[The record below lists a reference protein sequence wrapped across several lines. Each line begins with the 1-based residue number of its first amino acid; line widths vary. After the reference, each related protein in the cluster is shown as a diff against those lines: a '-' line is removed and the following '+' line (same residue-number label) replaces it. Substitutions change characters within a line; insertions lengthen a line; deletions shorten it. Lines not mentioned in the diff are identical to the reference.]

1 MYVFSLFF
9 MIMYKNLIRYFVDRN
24 QVFSWLICLF
34 DDIFINRSI
43 FNMYFNIF
51 LEIKYL
57 YYYFFFNYSLVI
69 RELLNKEKGWKRDT
83 NDYDIL
89 DVRMNRLKVC
99 KDIYIYID
107 IYL

>member
-1 MYVFSLFF
+1 MY
-9 MIMYKNLIRYFVDRN
+9 
-24 QVFSWLICLF
+24 
-34 DDIFINRSI
+34 
-43 FNMYFNIF
+43 NIF

-57 YYYFFFNYSLVI
+57 YYYFFLNYSLVI

>member
-1 MYVFSLFF
+1 MY
-9 MIMYKNLIRYFVDRN
+9 
-24 QVFSWLICLF
+24 
-34 DDIFINRSI
+34 
-43 FNMYFNIF
+43 NIF

-57 YYYFFFNYSLVI
+57 YYYFFLNYSLVI

-99 KDIYIYID
+99 KDIYIYRYIFIKIISFYWFIFMIEIFD
-107 IYL
+107 I

>member
-1 MYVFSLFF
+1 MY
-9 MIMYKNLIRYFVDRN
+9 
-24 QVFSWLICLF
+24 
-34 DDIFINRSI
+34 
-43 FNMYFNIF
+43 NIF
-51 LEIKYL
+51 LQIKYL
-57 YYYFFFNYSLVI
+57 YYYFFLNYSLVI

>member
-1 MYVFSLFF
+1 
-9 MIMYKNLIRYFVDRN
+9 
-24 QVFSWLICLF
+24 
-34 DDIFINRSI
+34 
-43 FNMYFNIF
+43 MYFNIF